1 MWRRPDMFY
10 LIIRVFKTDSAFVYF
25 ILESHEG
32 LCFYSTLPLRGRC
45 RELEIR
51 GSLDVRDDVF
61 HALHS
66 IQKTCSVEIMSYE
79 EEEFSTNSL

>member
-1 MWRRPDMFY
+1 MFD
-10 LIIRVFKTDSAFVYF
+10 LIIRVFKKDSAFVYF

-51 GSLDVRDDVF
+51 GSLDVKDDVF
-61 HALHS
+61 WVLQS
-66 IQKTCSVEIMSYE
+66 IQKTCLVEVLSYKE
-79 EEEFSTNSL
+79 ERFSTNSL